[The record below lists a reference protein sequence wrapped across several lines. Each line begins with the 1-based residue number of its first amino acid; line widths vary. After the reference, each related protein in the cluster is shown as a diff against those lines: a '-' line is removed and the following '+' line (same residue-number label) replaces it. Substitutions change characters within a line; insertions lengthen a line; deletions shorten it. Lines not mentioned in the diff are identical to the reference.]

1 MISSRPLS
9 KSFQKS
15 AVVGLAAT
23 LTDLGMLALLVHGL
37 GVSPALANVPALFLG
52 VMVQFVGNKL
62 WAFEDRSTEP
72 AALMRQGSLFLAVEV
87 IAFAL
92 NALLFHLTAVVLG
105 VPALAARVV
114 VSAAVYFG
122 FSYRLWAII
131 FRPARG

>member
-37 GVSPALANVPALFLG
+37 GVSPALANVPALFVG

>member
-37 GVSPALANVPALFLG
+37 GVSPALANVPALFVG

-131 FRPARG
+131 FRPARS

>member
-131 FRPARG
+131 FRPARS